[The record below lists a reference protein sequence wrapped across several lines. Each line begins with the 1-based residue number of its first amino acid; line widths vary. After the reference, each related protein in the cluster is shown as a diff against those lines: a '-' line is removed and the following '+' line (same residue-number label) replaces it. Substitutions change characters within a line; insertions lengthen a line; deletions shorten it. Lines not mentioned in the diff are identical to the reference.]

1 VFAWSAEVIAKQEN
15 IYEEEIMLLKTA
27 AIFHDSGFLVQYD
40 NNEEKG
46 CEIARD
52 LLPQHG
58 FSLLQIDT
66 ICRLILATKVPQK
79 PNDILEMIMCDADLD
94 YLGTDSFDEIS
105 NNLKKELMWEGKIKT
120 DEQWD
125 LIQIKFLQNH
135 KYFTDYSIRN
145 REDKKN
151 EHLTKL
157 IKKVNKLGENF

>member
-1 VFAWSAEVIAKQEN
+1 
-15 IYEEEIMLLKTA
+15 
-27 AIFHDSGFLVQYD
+27 
-40 NNEEKG
+40 
-46 CEIARD
+46 
-52 LLPQHG
+52 
-58 FSLLQIDT
+58 IDT